1 MEFQYFTDQEPSK
14 YQFAFHKKSTYKNK
28 TLLNVNSHGSISFL
42 RQEEKEQK
50 ETLQYIFLILKYT
63 QKNVQSP
70 LLFTPVKWAYNTKL
84 NITGI
89 KNKEHLLLKT
99 NI

>member
-14 YQFAFHKKSTYKNK
+14 YQFAFHQKSTYKNK
-28 TLLNVNSHGSISFL
+28 TLLNVDSHGSISYL
-42 RQEEKEQK
+42 RQEEKAQK
-50 ETLQYIFLILKYT
+50 ETLQYIFRILKYT

-89 KNKEHLLLKT
+89 KKSIYL
-99 NI
+99 